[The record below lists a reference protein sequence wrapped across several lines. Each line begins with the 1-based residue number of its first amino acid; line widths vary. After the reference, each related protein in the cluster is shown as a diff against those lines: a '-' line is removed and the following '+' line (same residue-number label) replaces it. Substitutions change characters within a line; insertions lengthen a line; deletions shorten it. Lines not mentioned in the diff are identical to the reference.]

1 LEWDITSG
9 RYSVVLMNA
18 DGTSPIDADVSLG
31 VKVPGVV
38 NAVGVGLLV
47 SGIILFLGGGVMI
60 FFGARGW

>member
-1 LEWDITSG
+1 
-9 RYSVVLMNA
+9 LMNA